1 MSIAPSERVPRHRLI
16 RNLIDAGAYDKA
28 DTEIRIFEKDFG
40 ADGPV
45 YRYKVLLLL
54 SRATRAPGILEEDR
68 IQILDSARAMAI
80 SAINRFPMNK
90 TLMAAYAEVGV
101 EYYRR
106 TGSFAYFDEAIERLK
121 DAESRLGDPEISR
134 TINRYVRRVQGQPYD
149 PIDTEE

>member
-1 MSIAPSERVPRHRLI
+1 
-16 RNLIDAGAYDKA
+16 
-28 DTEIRIFEKDFG
+28 
-40 ADGPV
+40 
-45 YRYKVLLLL
+45 
-54 SRATRAPGILEEDR
+54 
-68 IQILDSARAMAI
+68 
-80 SAINRFPMNK
+80 MNK